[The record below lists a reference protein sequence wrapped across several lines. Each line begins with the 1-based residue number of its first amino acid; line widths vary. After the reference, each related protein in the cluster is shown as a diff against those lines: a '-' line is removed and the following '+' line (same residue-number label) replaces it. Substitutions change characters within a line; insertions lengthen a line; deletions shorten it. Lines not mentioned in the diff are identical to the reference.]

1 MQDVDAWKLLHFV
14 VDVCVALYFLIL
26 IMRLK

>member
-1 MQDVDAWKLLHFV
+1 MQDVDAWKLLYFV
-14 VDVCVALYFLIL
+14 VDVCVTLYFLVL